1 MGKDSEFCIN
11 NLYKAIKTTGGPI
24 MDMRVTFPGNKK
36 VDSAYKGFTVRTDQP
51 VSEGGE
57 NTAPEPFDLFLA
69 SIGTCAGIYVSSFC
83 RERGIDTADLRLIL
97 GFHPNA
103 TTGMIERIDIQI
115 KLPSDFPEKYKAAV
129 IRTAE
134 MCFVK
139 KHLSAPP
146 QFHFTASI
154 AG

>member
-1 MGKDSEFCIN
+1 
-11 NLYKAIKTTGGPI
+11 
-24 MDMRVTFPGNKK
+24 MDMMITFPGNKK
-36 VDSAYKGFTVRTDQP
+36 VDSTYKGFTVHTDQP

-83 RERGIDTADLRLIL
+83 NERQIDTTDLRLIL
-97 GFHPNA
+97 SFIRNTA
-103 TTGMIERIDIQI
+103 THMVEKIDIQI
-115 KLPSDFPEKYKAAV
+115 KLPSGFPEKYKSAV

-139 KHLSAPP
+139 KHLVTPP
-146 QFHFTASI
+146 QFSI
-154 AG
+154 SAFSEG